1 MFGGELTHALRALRR
16 RILTPNASAT
26 KLSVRGFHIK
36 NQDAQEVLE
45 RIGRTFLE
53 GYGHAAEAASLRDAE
68 ESLEQIATRY
78 RGFAYEGAAMA
89 YAVRDGLP
97 VGRRDNLKRFL
108 AGRADAHIYM
118 AYVGVGWA
126 MARLPRFRWSG
137 LYAPDPLLRWLV
149 LDGYGF
155 HQAYFRTQR
164 YVHGQF
170 RDDAFRWPPEGPR
183 RHASQV
189 IDQGIGR
196 AMWFVGGTD
205 VDQVT
210 TMIEKFPGSRRADL
224 YCGAALAAVYA
235 GGADRGELEA
245 FRDRAGDHRP
255 QVAQGAAFAAAA
267 RERAGLVVP
276 HNELGTEVLCGMTV
290 TEAAELCDRARQE
303 LPDDGENPAYAVW
316 RQRIA
321 HEFVGS
327 R

>member
-1 MFGGELTHALRALRR
+1 LTRALRALRR

-45 RIGRTFLE
+45 RIGRTFLD
-53 GYGHAAEAASLRDAE
+53 GYGHAAEAASPRDAE
-68 ESLEQIATRY
+68 LGLERIATRY
-78 RGFAYEGAAMA
+78 RGFAYEGAAMGF
-89 YAVRDGLP
+89 AVRDGLP
-97 VGRRDNLKRFL
+97 VGRRDNVKRFL
-108 AGRADAHIYM
+108 QGRADAHIYM
-118 AYVGVGWA
+118 VYVGVGWA

-155 HQAYFRTQR
+155 HQAYFRTGQ
-164 YVHGQF
+164 YVHAQF
-170 RDDAFRWPPEGPR
+170 RDDAFPWPPEGPR
-183 RHASQV
+183 RYASQV

-205 VDQVT
+205 IDQVT
-210 TMIEKFPGSRRADL
+210 AMIEKFPESRRADL
-224 YCGAALAAVYA
+224 YSGAALAAVYA
-235 GGADRGELEA
+235 GGVDRGELEA
-245 FRDRAGDHRP
+245 FRERAGEYRP
-255 QVAQGAAFAAAA
+255 QVAQGAAFGAAA

-290 TEAAELCDRARQE
+290 TEAAALCDRARRD
-303 LPDDGENPAYAVW
+303 LPDGGEQPAFAVW